1 MNRRDAINQI
11 RQFGGRL
18 DRLRKSRGGTGGGR
32 KRARTPEADAE
43 TELT

>member
-32 KRARTPEADAE
+32 NAPTPEADAE